1 MLSKNTPELDS
12 NGDEVHLFIVST
24 LAPRLPIILGPN
36 ITGYYYR
43 GVCANISTE
52 IHFFASGAFASSKLQ
67 GGNKIKA
74 ETTPGTGDI
83 NINLNASDSNK
94 IYKNG
99 STVQPTSLVLNYV
112 IKY

>member
-1 MLSKNTPELDS
+1 MFKV
-12 NGDEVHLFIVST
+12 EVKSQKPPV
-24 LAPRLPIILGPN
+24 ILGPN

-43 GVCANISTE
+43 GVCANISTD